1 LHFLSGVEEVVS
13 KSAKIPLARS
23 KRPTMSNNI
32 SLTLFSA
39 AIVAATVLLAP
50 SAPSVAQ
57 GRSGT
62 TSEFS
67 AQQQQDKD
75 KKATPAARPAQPR
88 VQRAAPQTAAPRMAA
103 PQRSAPRTV
112 TQTKA
117 TSRVVTQ
124 PRATSRTVTQRKATS
139 RTVTQRKA
147 TSRAVTQRKA
157 TSRAVTQRKATS
169 RAVTQRK
176 ATSRAVT
183 QRKATSRAVTQRKA
197 TSRAVTQRK
206 AASRA
211 VTQRKAAPRVVTP
224 KGKRTVTASRLRG
237 VPTQGVSSA
246 VISGHNYSAW
256 RSGHRVRHGRGWRT
270 FVALSALGAI
280 AIGSSEYYPYAYISA
295 PENYCEGLTEDGCE
309 LMWQDVET
317 IEGDIIPQCV
327 AYCPWQ

>member
-1 LHFLSGVEEVVS
+1 MAMKFNCKQHGGRLRLHFLSGVEEVVS
-13 KSAKIPLARS
+13 KPAKLPLVRS

-32 SLTLFSA
+32 NLTLFSA
-39 AIVAATVLLAP
+39 AILAATVLLTP

-57 GRSGT
+57 GRSWT

-117 TSRVVTQ
+117 TSRVVSQ

-139 RTVTQRKA
+139 RAVTQRKT

-157 TSRAVTQRKATS
+157 TSRAVTQRKAT
-169 RAVTQRK
+169 
-176 ATSRAVT
+176 
-183 QRKATSRAVTQRKA
+183 
-197 TSRAVTQRK
+197 
-206 AASRA
+206 SRA

>member
-1 LHFLSGVEEVVS
+1 MKFNYKQHGGRLRLHFLSGVEEVVS

-39 AIVAATVLLAP
+39 AILAATVLLAP

-103 PQRSAPRTV
+103 PQRTAPRTV
-112 TQTKA
+112 TQPKATSRVVRQPATSRTITQTKA
-117 TSRVVTQ
+117 TSRVVKQ
-124 PRATSRTVTQRKATS
+124 PKATS
-139 RTVTQRKA
+139 RVVKQPKA
-147 TSRAVTQRKA
+147 TSRVVKQPKA
-157 TSRAVTQRKATS
+157 TSRVVKQPKATRKLVAPAATS
-169 RAVTQRK
+169 RKVVSPVT
-176 ATSRAVT
+176 
-183 QRKATSRAVTQRKA
+183 
-197 TSRAVTQRK
+197 
-206 AASRA
+206 
-211 VTQRKAAPRVVTP
+211 APRVITP
-224 KGKRTVTASRLRG
+224 KGKRTVTASHLRG

>member
-1 LHFLSGVEEVVS
+1 MTN
-13 KSAKIPLARS
+13 KIDLTR
-23 KRPTMSNNI
+23 I
-32 SLTLFSA
+32 SLISA
-39 AIVAATVLLAP
+39 GLLAATIMFAP
-50 SAPSVAQ
+50 GVQSVAQ
-57 GRSGT
+57 ERSA
-62 TSEFS
+62 TSTDFS
-67 AQQQQDKD
+67 AQQQQDNKGQSE
-75 KKATPAARPAQPR
+75 KAAPAARPAP
-88 VQRAAPQTAAPRMAA
+88 QRAAPQTAAPRMAA

-157 TSRAVTQRKATS
+157 TSRAITQRKATS

-183 QRKATSRAVTQRKA
+183 QRKAT
-197 TSRAVTQRK
+197 
-206 AASRA
+206 SRA